1 MILTTT
7 NSIEGREIASY
18 EGLVHGDAI
27 VGAHV
32 IKDIFA
38 SFRDFFG
45 GRSRAYEKTLGEAR
59 VEAVDELKVQ
69 ARLRGADAVIGLDF
83 EYQVM
88 GAGGSMMAV
97 SVTGTAVRL
106 R

>member
-7 NSIEGREIASY
+7 NNIEGREIASY

-32 IKDIFA
+32 FKDIFA
-38 SFRDFFG
+38 AFRDFFG
-45 GRSRAYEKTLGEAR
+45 GRSRAYETTLVAAREEALK
-59 VEAVDELKVQ
+59 ELRVQ
-69 ARLRGADAVIGLDF
+69 AELQGANAVIGLDF

-88 GAGGSMMAV
+88 GVKGAMIAV